1 MQLEA
6 YIKRHTTVT
15 EFAKQLKK
23 SRQQV
28 HRYMR
33 GEHLTLSVIGEITK
47 ATGGLVT
54 MADFVE
60 PLTPEAFDA
69 MVAGKAED
77 AAA

>member
-6 YIKRHTTVT
+6 YIRQHTTVT
-15 EFAKQLKK
+15 DFAKRLQK

-33 GEHLTLSVIGEITK
+33 GEHLTLSIIDKIEV
-47 ATGGLVT
+47 ATSGQVT
-54 MADFVE
+54 AADLMASRTE
-60 PLTPEAFDA
+60 
-69 MVAGKAED
+69 

>member
-6 YIKRHTTVT
+6 YIRQHTTVT
-15 EFAKQLKK
+15 DFAKQLKK

-33 GEHLTLSVIGEITK
+33 GEHLTLTVIEEIEK
-47 ATGGLVT
+47 VSGGLVT
-54 MADFVE
+54 PADFFAPRSE
-60 PLTPEAFDA
+60 
-69 MVAGKAED
+69 G

>member
-6 YIKRHTTVT
+6 YIRQHTTVT
-15 EFAKQLKK
+15 DFAKRLHK

-33 GEHLTLSVIGEITK
+33 GEHLTLSIIDKIEEV
-47 ATGGLVT
+47 TGGQVT
-54 MADFVE
+54 ASDLRASRSE
-60 PLTPEAFDA
+60 
-69 MVAGKAED
+69 G

>member
-6 YIKRHTTVT
+6 YIRQHTTVT
-15 EFAKQLKK
+15 DFAKRLRK

-33 GEHLTLSVIGEITK
+33 GEHLTLSIIDKIEAETDGE
-47 ATGGLVT
+47 VT
-54 MADFVE
+54 AADLRASRVE
-60 PLTPEAFDA
+60 
-69 MVAGKAED
+69 G